1 MKLSTECLEVSQ
13 VDSLLLGNLTPEEY
27 EAAQVHLEHCEKC
40 RARIEA
46 TIGPSQWWSDVQSVL
61 LNSRT
66 RSHLSNSG
74 SATDTVQNEP
84 STAKLLDL
92 LGPTDDP
99 NMLGRIGPYEIM
111 ALLGQGGMGA
121 VFKGFD
127 RSLNRF
133 VAIKMLLPH
142 LAASGAARKRFAREA
157 QAVAAVVD
165 DHVMAIHCV
174 DEWQGVPYLVMTYSR
189 GVTLQKRLSDN
200 GPLEVRE
207 ILRIGMQTAKGLAAA
222 HAQGIVHRD
231 IKPANI
237 FLDQTVERVQLM
249 DFGLAR
255 AVDDASLTRTGV
267 LAGTPQYMSPEQARA
282 ESVDQRSDLFSLGSV
297 MYAMCTGHAPFR
309 AESSYGVLRLI
320 TDKEP
325 RSIQEINPD
334 IPDWLCVII
343 ARLMAKQT
351 CDRFETASD
360 VSRLLAECLAHVQQ
374 PSITPLPKELIPQ
387 ASNRFL
393 FPTNRKGL
401 CIMLGSIGIFLMSML
416 IWSATEPPDIGGKWT
431 SDEWGTVE
439 LKAIQPG
446 RYEGTLEKG
455 LFVFGKAPFD
465 HKQWAKMACANCHN
479 GQSNFTGK
487 IELKWS
493 RVENRFN
500 GNWSIPEKQSGK
512 LSVRLVDNEI
522 RGAWTTS
529 RKSDAHPG
537 TPRLGDLAWK
547 RIPVVAD
554 TTEKARMDATAAW
567 IMEANKKSSEQFQWI
582 EVDEKGYVVPKNSQW
597 NNVENGLRWLREASK
612 ASIVDPLVA
621 AVDRFNVEMQTRIPT
636 HGQPPL
642 TKDELIACASWN
654 KLHKKNSVAV
664 NGLLSAL
671 TTRHQLIDGWTIHGD
686 FVELPPKDTPV
697 RAYQI
702 VLKHNVSGE
711 QFLVRQRFVAPLKS
725 LSNTKS
731 QQAESKGIPLA
742 AAIKRFNETNFR
754 VDGLNQPP
762 LTEDEVIAAILH
774 QQSRRDEYDVSDS
787 LFERLQSIA
796 HTRILPE
803 GASLEV
809 IPKFGTEGET
819 MHTIWSVR
827 VKLVQD
833 EAGREGWTY
842 AFILREQFLWVTH
855 GDAGKIHW
863 GTPGANGLQAGV
875 RLSPPVKTFS
885 MGQKI
890 NVEILYRNVLTK
902 SIKAMI
908 PNFPSYGIELFDENG
923 LRRRVL
929 EPGMRIIAGAQV
941 EWIGEQPLSR
951 KVSPIVLAP
960 SNLGPDEEARM
971 LADCNGANLVFVKPG
986 TTYRLTFT
994 VNNVASNDSDT
1005 LLSTSEFKFT
1015 VSETD
1020 DVSTRS
1026 LNAQKKFFERSEL
1039 AYSTTIKYQ
1048 TAVKQKNLE
1057 TARAIDRNNE
1067 HVRSKISVLDGTATP
1082 NQPESAWV
1090 ADQSALIAFGPVES
1104 HDSELNGKLILYTL
1118 ALVDERWF
1126 IVDVSIETAASLS
1139 IKGELFLKEH
1149 PEAIRTITTAID
1161 TAKQN

>member
-1 MKLSTECLEVSQ
+1 MILSTECLEISQ
-13 VDSLLLGNLTPEEY
+13 VESLLQGNLTPEEY
-27 EAAQVHLEHCEKC
+27 EAAQEHLEHCKTC
-40 RARIEA
+40 RDRVEA
-46 TIGPSQWWSDVQSVL
+46 TIGPEEWWSDVQRVL
-61 LNSRT
+61 VNSRT
-66 RSHLSNSG
+66 RLLSHRNA
-74 SATDTVQNEP
+74 SATDAEPSEP
-84 STAKLLDL
+84 STAKLIDL

-99 NMLGRIGPYEIM
+99 NMLGRIGPYEIIAM
-111 ALLGQGGMGA
+111 LGQGGMGA

-189 GVTLQKRLSDN
+189 GITLQKRLSDN

-309 AESSYGVLRLI
+309 SESSYGVLRLI
-320 TDKEP
+320 TDQEP

-334 IPDWLCVII
+334 IPDWLCAIV
-343 ARLMAKQT
+343 ARLMAKQA
-351 CDRFETASD
+351 CDRFETARD
-360 VSRLLAECLAHVQQ
+360 VSRLLEECLAHVQQ
-374 PSITPLPKELIPQ
+374 PLITPLPKTLIPQ
-387 ASNRFL
+387 AANRHF
-393 FPTNRKGL
+393 FSSNRKGL
-401 CIMLGSIGIFLMSML
+401 WIMLGSIGMLLMCML
-416 IWSATEPPDIGGKWT
+416 IWSATEPPDISGKWT

-439 LKAIQPG
+439 LKEQAPG
-446 RYEGTLEKG
+446 RYEGKLENG
-455 LFVFGKAPFD
+455 LFVFGKAPFN
-465 HKQWAKMACANCHN
+465 HKQWANIACANCHKGTN
-479 GQSNFTGK
+479 GFAGK

-500 GNWSIPEKQSGK
+500 GNWSIPDNHSGK

-529 RKSDAHPG
+529 KKSDAHPG
-537 TPRLGDLAWK
+537 TPRLGDLTWKLVSDEPDASPLSNDANSSKQNQPLEFNGSHSSLYLPREFGQNPLKLDLAWDSVGGEIAFAVELFNKEIQK
-547 RIPVVAD
+547 RFP
-554 TTEKARMDATAAW
+554 
-567 IMEANKKSSEQFQWI
+567 N
-582 EVDEKGYVVPKNSQW
+582 
-597 NNVENGLRWLREASK
+597 
-612 ASIVDPLVA
+612 
-621 AVDRFNVEMQTRIPT
+621 

-642 TKDELIACASWN
+642 TKDELVACASWN
-654 KLHKKNSVAV
+654 KLHKENSVAV

-671 TTRHQLIDGWTIHGD
+671 ATRHQLLEGWTIHGD
-686 FVELPPKDTPV
+686 FVELPPKDRPV
-697 RAYQI
+697 RAFQI
-702 VLKHNVSGE
+702 VLKHTQSGE
-711 QFLVRQRFVAPLKS
+711 QFIVRRRFVAPLKR
-725 LSNTKS
+725 LSNSKS
-731 QQAESKGIPLA
+731 QQAESKGIPLS

-754 VDGLNQPP
+754 VDGQKQPP

-774 QQSRRDEYDVSDS
+774 QQTRRDEYDVSDS

-796 HTRILPE
+796 HTRMLPE
-803 GASLEV
+803 GAVFEV

-819 MHTIWSVR
+819 IHTIWSVR

-833 EAGREGWTY
+833 EVGREGWTY
-842 AFILREQFLWVTH
+842 AFILREQFLSVTH

-863 GTPGANGLQAGV
+863 GTPGSNGLQAGV
-875 RLSPPVKTFS
+875 RLSPPVTNFQ

-890 NVEILYRNVLTK
+890 DVELFYRNVLTK
-902 SIKAMI
+902 SIEATI
-908 PNFPSYGIELFDENG
+908 PTFPSYAIELFDENG

-929 EPGMRIIAGAQV
+929 EPSERTLAGAQV
-941 EWIGEQPLSR
+941 RLISEQPLSR

-960 SNLGPDEEARM
+960 SNLAPDEEARM
-971 LADCNGANLVFVKPG
+971 LAECNGANLVFVKPG
-986 TTYRLTFT
+986 MSYRLKFT

-1015 VSETD
+1015 VSEKAMS
-1020 DVSTRS
+1020 VP
-1026 LNAQKKFFERSEL
+1026 
-1039 AYSTTIKYQ
+1039 
-1048 TAVKQKNLE
+1048 
-1057 TARAIDRNNE
+1057 AR
-1067 HVRSKISVLDGTATP
+1067 
-1082 NQPESAWV
+1082 
-1090 ADQSALIAFGPVES
+1090 
-1104 HDSELNGKLILYTL
+1104 
-1118 ALVDERWF
+1118 
-1126 IVDVSIETAASLS
+1126 
-1139 IKGELFLKEH
+1139 
-1149 PEAIRTITTAID
+1149 
-1161 TAKQN
+1161 

>member
-1 MKLSTECLEVSQ
+1 MSLSTECLGVSQ
-13 VDSLLLGNLTPEEY
+13 VESLLQGNLTPEEH
-27 EAAQVHLEHCEKC
+27 EAAQDHLEHCETC
-40 RARIEA
+40 RARVEA
-46 TIGPSQWWSDVQSVL
+46 TIGPAQWWSDVQSVL
-61 LNSRT
+61 RSNASLHVAASLRDAAEDDARLGET
-66 RSHLSNSG
+66 RLRES
-74 SATDTVQNEP
+74 V
-84 STAKLLDL
+84 LDL

-99 NMLGRIGPYEIM
+99 NMLGRIGPYEIV

-189 GVTLQKRLSDN
+189 GVSLQKRLNDN

-207 ILRIGMQTAKGLAAA
+207 ILRIGMQAAKGLAAA

-320 TDKEP
+320 TDQEP

-334 IPDWLCVII
+334 VPDWLCAIV
-343 ARLMAKQT
+343 AKLMAKQA
-351 CDRFETASD
+351 CDRFETAGE
-360 VSRLLAECLAHVQQ
+360 VSRLLEECLAHVQQ
-374 PSITPLPKELIPQ
+374 PSITPLPKALLPQ
-387 ASNRFL
+387 ASKRFI

-401 CIMLGSIGIFLMSML
+401 WIMLGSTGMFLMGML
-416 IWSATEPPDIGGKWT
+416 IWRATEPPDISGKWT

-439 LKAIQPG
+439 LKENEPG
-446 RYEGTLEKG
+446 RYEGKLENG
-455 LFVFGKAPFD
+455 LFVFGKAPFN
-465 HKQWAKMACANCHN
+465 HKQWASMACVNCHKGTN
-479 GQSNFTGK
+479 DFAGK
-487 IELKWS
+487 IDLKWS

-500 GNWSIPEKQSGK
+500 GTWRIPENHSGK
-512 LSVRLVDNEI
+512 LSIRLVENEI
-522 RGAWTTS
+522 RGGWTTS
-529 RKSDAHPG
+529 KKSDTHLG
-537 TPRLGDLAWK
+537 TPRLGDLTWK
-547 RIPVVAD
+547 RVSGEPDASTQSND
-554 TTEKARMDATAAW
+554 TNSSKQNQPLDFNGSHSSLYLPKEFGKSPLKLDLAW
-567 IMEANKKSSEQFQWI
+567 DSAGGELAFA
-582 EVDEKGYVVPKNSQW
+582 
-597 NNVENGLRWLREASK
+597 VELFNREIQK
-612 ASIVDPLVA
+612 
-621 AVDRFNVEMQTRIPT
+621 RFPN

-642 TKDELIACASWN
+642 TKDELVSCASWN
-654 KLHKKNSVAV
+654 KLHKENSSTV
-664 NGLLSAL
+664 GRLLSAIA
-671 TTRHQLIDGWTIHGD
+671 TRHQLLEGWAIHGD

-725 LSNTKS
+725 LSNTNS
-731 QQAESKGIPLA
+731 QEAESKGIPLS

-754 VDGLNQPP
+754 VDSKKQPP
-762 LTEDEVIAAILH
+762 LTEEEVIAAILH
-774 QQSRRDEYDVSDS
+774 QHTRRDEYDVSDS
-787 LFERLQSIA
+787 LFKRLQSIA
-796 HTRILPE
+796 DTRVLPE
-803 GASLEV
+803 DASLEV

-842 AFILREQFLWVTH
+842 AFILREQFLSVTH

-863 GTPGANGLQAGV
+863 GTPGANGLQTGF
-875 RLSPPVKTFS
+875 RLSPPVTHFQ
-885 MGQKI
+885 MGQRI
-890 NVEILYRNVLTK
+890 DVELFYRNVLTK
-902 SIKAMI
+902 SIEATI
-908 PNFPSYGIELFDENG
+908 ATFPSYAIELYDENG
-923 LRRRVL
+923 ERRRVL
-929 EPGMRIIAGAQV
+929 ESGERILAGAQV

-960 SNLGPDEEARM
+960 SNLGPDEEASMR
-971 LADCNGANLVFVKPG
+971 ADCNGANLVFVKPG
-986 TTYRLTFT
+986 MTYRLKFT
-994 VNNVASNDSDT
+994 VNNVASNDSAT
-1005 LLSTSEFKFT
+1005 LLSTSKFKFT

-1020 DVSTRS
+1020 EVSASSKNVR
-1026 LNAQKKFFERSEL
+1026 KRFFERAEL
-1039 AYSTTIKYQ
+1039 AYATILKYLN
-1048 TAVKQKNLE
+1048 AVKQQDLE
-1057 TARAIDRNNE
+1057 TSRAIDRNDE
-1067 HVRSKISVLDGTATP
+1067 RVRDKLSAISGSATP

-1090 ADQSALIAFGPVES
+1090 ANQSALIAFGPVES
-1104 HDSELNGKLILYTL
+1104 HDRELNGKLILYIL
-1118 ALVDERWF
+1118 AFVDERWF
-1126 IVDVSIETAASLS
+1126 LVDVSIETAASLS

-1149 PEAIRTITTAID
+1149 PEAIRTITRVND
-1161 TAKQN
+1161 TVKQE